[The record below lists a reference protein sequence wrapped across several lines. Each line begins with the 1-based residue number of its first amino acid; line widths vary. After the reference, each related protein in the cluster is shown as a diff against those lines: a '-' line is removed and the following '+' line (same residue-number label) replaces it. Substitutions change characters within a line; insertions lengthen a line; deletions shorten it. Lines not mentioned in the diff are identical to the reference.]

1 MCRAE
6 NSSTRHR
13 GRVCVVLE
21 IVVDFGGRNPRP
33 PVPVETFSM
42 LLTLALCALG
52 SAPAAAPTATVAH
65 AGFLRDARVT
75 LDARQ
80 HLVFD
85 AAIQW
90 PATITRRSF
99 VVDGLAA
106 DGSVLC
112 SRPVTASART
122 PVGVRKRSVAA
133 HFDLELPATIGVHE
147 WRVQLAP

>member
-1 MCRAE
+1 MEQSSLSSCAARA
-6 NSSTRHR
+6 
-13 GRVCVVLE
+13 VLQV
-21 IVVDFGGRNPRP
+21 VVDFSDRNPRP
-33 PVPVETFSM
+33 PASTTKLPM

-52 SAPAAAPTATVAH
+52 SAPAAAPQATITH

-75 LDARQ
+75 LEANQ

-99 VVDGLAA
+99 VVDGLAV
-106 DGSVLC
+106 DGSVLF

-122 PVGVRKRSVAA
+122 PVGLRKRSVAA
-133 HFDLELPATIGVHE
+133 HFDLELPATIGVRE
-147 WRVQLAP
+147 LRVHLAP